1 MSARVATAVP
11 PVALAAAAGGLQLL
25 AARGT
30 RPSAGSL
37 LAAAP
42 VGAAAAWLL
51 GDSLAQFRRAGT
63 TVDPTAPR
71 SASTLVVT
79 GANRVSRNPMYLGMA
94 ATLVAHALARRSP
107 AAMLPVAGF
116 VAVLTAGQI
125 AAEEQA
131 LTARFGEQYARY
143 RDSVPRWVDPRSVR
157 AMVTHG
163 R

>member
-1 MSARVATAVP
+1 MSGRGAPAVP
-11 PVALAAAAGGLQLL
+11 PVVLAALAGGAQVLLARGARPTPGSLALAAPAAAVAGGLL
-25 AARGT
+25 
-30 RPSAGSL
+30 
-37 LAAAP
+37 
-42 VGAAAAWLL
+42 GAAVVR
-51 GDSLAQFRRAGT
+51 FRRART
-63 TVDPTAPR
+63 TVDPTAPG
-71 SASTLVVT
+71 SATHLVVA